1 MTGRVLVAGVGN
13 IFLGDDAWG
22 VEVARELLEEEL
34 PPNVHVEDYG
44 IRGVHLAYEILNGYD
59 TVILL
64 DAAPRE
70 EEPGTVYVI
79 EIDPRATAATS
90 NEFGDPGAGVM
101 DAHRM
106 DPATVVAL
114 VSSLG
119 GEIGRLLLVG
129 CEPVSADE
137 GADLSEPVRAAV
149 GPGAMAVRRLLEED
163 WDRDAG
169 GANDSSVTKRVED
182 LDAVR

>member
-22 VEVARELLEEEL
+22 VQVARKLLEEEL
-34 PPNVHVEDYG
+34 PQNVHVEDYG
-44 IRGVHLAYEILNGYD
+44 IRGVHLAYEILNGYEV
-59 TVILL
+59 VILI

-70 EEPGTVYVI
+70 EEPGTVYVM
-79 EIDPRATAATS
+79 EIDARATAATS
-90 NEFGDPGAGVM
+90 NEFGEPGGGVM

-129 CEPVSADE
+129 CEPASTEE
-137 GADLSEPVRAAV
+137 GADLTEPVRAAV
-149 GPGAMAVRRLLEED
+149 GHGVMAVRKLLDE
-163 WDRDAG
+163 DRDGDMG
-169 GANDSSVTKRVED
+169 GANDSSVMERIED